1 MDISIFNRDFEF
13 HAKSKTPLP
22 RKNASYNSPVR
33 LTSRAMI
40 QSQLREREE
49 KASFRVPWDS
59 GVCIWGVEG
68 FKHCNPFPKRLL
80 FLT

>member
-1 MDISIFNRDFEF
+1 MDQLALIDIYRAFHPKTINLVDISIFNRDFEF
-13 HAKSKTPLP
+13 HAKSKTPLA

-40 QSQLREREE
+40 QSQLRERE

-59 GVCIWGVEG
+59 GVCI
-68 FKHCNPFPKRLL
+68 
-80 FLT
+80 